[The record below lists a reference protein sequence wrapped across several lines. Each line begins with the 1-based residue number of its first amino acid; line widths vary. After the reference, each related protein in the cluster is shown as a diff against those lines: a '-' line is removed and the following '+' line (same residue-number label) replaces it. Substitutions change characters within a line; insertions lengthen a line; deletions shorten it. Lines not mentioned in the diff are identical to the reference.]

1 MSNRFDRRL
10 RSAPYASF
18 LSLLALIGCLL
29 PLLFGAAPAHADDDF
44 LPPDQAFTFSASE
57 EPGTVNVHFKIAD
70 GYYMYRER
78 FAFAV
83 RNVANGGTAT
93 LGDAQIPH
101 GHVKF
106 DATFNKNVETYRNE
120 LTIHVPVKSASG
132 AFDLAVTSQGCADAG
147 ICYPPAEH
155 VYHVSGAALQAA
167 GAAATAATQSAPGS
181 GQPWYERATSADYA
195 QSLLQG
201 GGFFAVVGLYFVAG
215 MVLSLLPCSYPMI
228 PILSAIIVGEGAK
241 VTRTRG
247 FALSFVYVLGMALV
261 YTVLGI
267 AAALVGQSLGAW
279 LQNPWVL
286 GVFALLL
293 TAFAVMLIAGYDV
306 ALPQRWQDG
315 ASRASQG
322 RSGGK
327 FVAVGVMGALSALVV
342 GACMTAP
349 LFAVLAF
356 IAHTGN
362 ALLGGAALFA
372 MGIGLGVPLMILGLG
387 AGTLLPR
394 AGTWMDGVKVFF
406 GVVLL
411 AAALWIVWPVLGA
424 TAQMLLAALWLLLA
438 AAALGL
444 FTPNAGG
451 ANVWRRLGRG
461 VGAALA
467 IWGATLIVG
476 LAAGSTDPLRP
487 LAVLAGHEGS
497 AASSQGAAAQ
507 ADALSF
513 APVRSSAQLDAALK
527 TAGKPSMLDFYADWC
542 VSCKEMEKFTF
553 SDPRVQTR
561 LAQLGL
567 LRADV
572 TANSSDDQAL
582 LKRFGLFGPPGIIF
596 FDQKGDEVLRVV
608 GYENAD
614 KFLERLTRVAAS
626 GAEAPGVATPGVA
639 TQTPSAS
646 TLPALP
652 ASSRSNLLNP
662 SGGQS

>member
-1 MSNRFDRRL
+1 MPKPSVPFMFNRFERRVRAGL
-10 RSAPYASF
+10 PLLLALVCCT
-18 LSLLALIGCLL
+18 LSLLV
-29 PLLFGAAPAHADDDF
+29 AAPPAHADDDF
-44 LPPDQAFTFSASE
+44 LPPDQAFSFSATE
-57 EPGTVNVHFKIAD
+57 QPGEVDVHFKIAD

-78 FAFAV
+78 FAFAT
-83 RNVANGGTAT
+83 RNGTAT
-93 LGDAQIPH
+93 LGTPDIPP

-106 DATFNKNVETYRNE
+106 DPTFQKNVETYRNE
-120 LTIHVPVKSASG
+120 LTIRVPVKSASG
-132 AFDLAVTSQGCADAG
+132 PFDLAVTSQGCADAG
-147 ICYPPAEH
+147 VCYPPAEH
-155 VYHVSGAALQAA
+155 VYRVSGAALQAA
-167 GAAATAATQSAPGS
+167 APGTTQSGGAGQSATAPATAQALSAAASE
-181 GQPWYERATSADYA
+181 PWYERATSADYA

-215 MVLSLLPCSYPMI
+215 IVLSLLPCSYPMI
-228 PILSAIIVGEGAK
+228 PILSAIIVGEGAR
-241 VTRTRG
+241 VTRARG
-247 FALSFVYVLGMALV
+247 FTLSFVYVLGMALV

-293 TAFAVMLIAGYDV
+293 TAFAVTLIAGYDI

-327 FVAVGVMGALSALVV
+327 FAAVAAMGALSALVV

-362 ALLGGAALFA
+362 AVLGGAALFA
-372 MGIGLGVPLMILGLG
+372 MGIGLGVPLMIIGLG

-394 AGTWMDGVKVFF
+394 AGTWMEGVKVFF

-424 TAQMLLAALWLLLA
+424 TAQMLLGALWLLLA

-444 FTPNAGG
+444 FSPHAGG
-451 ANVWRRLGRG
+451 QGVWRRLGRG
-461 VGAALA
+461 VGAAFA
-467 IWGATLIVG
+467 IWAATLLVG

-487 LAVLAGHEGS
+487 LGVLAARMDG
-497 AASSQGAAAQ
+497 AGAAAGV
-507 ADALSF
+507 AASPNGPAAGELAF
-513 APVRSSAQLDAALK
+513 AKVATPAQLDAALG
-527 TAGKPSMLDFYADWC
+527 TSGKGSMLDFYADWC

-553 SDPRVQTR
+553 SDPRVAAR
-561 LAQLGL
+561 LKQLDL

-572 TANSSDDQAL
+572 TANNPADQAL

-596 FDQKGDEVLRVV
+596 FDDKGHEVLRVV
-608 GYENAD
+608 GYESAD
-614 KFLERLTRVAAS
+614 RFLARLDQLQAPAAS
-626 GAEAPGVATPGVA
+626 PVP
-639 TQTPSAS
+639 
-646 TLPALP
+646 
-652 ASSRSNLLNP
+652 
-662 SGGQS
+662 QS